1 LPPCWAITKILID
14 EVHLK
19 VNSFAISFHPQGKD
33 FEYILLF
40 SGALLFLIFYSR
52 YKFEFLYT
60 FLHEFTHLIFGII
73 FLKKIVRFK
82 VARLKGEVVLS
93 GTNFIILLA
102 PYFFPLLTFILL
114 SVGFLLWEFLKYKL
128 IWYLTISLVGFS
140 LMLHIVMTLKSL
152 MVEQSDIKSNG
163 YFFSFVTIYFLS
175 VSLISGIIIF
185 LVQGYMEALAFF
197 SILLREVKNIFLLI
211 PNLLF
216 D

>member
-1 LPPCWAITKILID
+1 MPPCWAITKILID
-14 EVHLK
+14 GVHLK
-19 VNSFAISFHPQGKD
+19 VNSFAVSFDPQGKD

-93 GTNFIILLA
+93 GTNFVILLA

-114 SVGFLLWEFLKYKL
+114 SVGFLLWEFL
-128 IWYLTISLVGFS
+128 T
-140 LMLHIVMTLKSL
+140 
-152 MVEQSDIKSNG
+152 
-163 YFFSFVTIYFLS
+163 
-175 VSLISGIIIF
+175 
-185 LVQGYMEALAFF
+185 
-197 SILLREVKNIFLLI
+197 
-211 PNLLF
+211 
-216 D
+216 

>member
-1 LPPCWAITKILID
+1 MPPCWAITKILID
-14 EVHLK
+14 GVHLK
-19 VNSFAISFHPQGKD
+19 VSGLPFDFSPLGRD
-33 FEYILLF
+33 FENTLLF
-40 SGALLFLIFYSR
+40 SGALLFFLSYRFFKY
-52 YKFEFLYT
+52 EFLYT

-93 GTNFIILLA
+93 GTNFVILLA

-185 LVQGYMEALAFF
+185 LLQGYIEALAFF
-197 SILLREVKNIFLLI
+197 SILLKEVKSIFLLI

>member
-1 LPPCWAITKILID
+1 MPPCWAITKILID
-14 EVHLK
+14 GVHLK
-19 VNSFAISFHPQGKD
+19 VNSFAVSFDPQGKD

-40 SGALLFLIFYSR
+40 SGA
-52 YKFEFLYT
+52 
-60 FLHEFTHLIFGII
+60 
-73 FLKKIVRFK
+73 
-82 VARLKGEVVLS
+82 
-93 GTNFIILLA
+93 
-102 PYFFPLLTFILL
+102 LL

-197 SILLREVKNIFLLI
+197 SILLREVKNIFSCTMV
-211 PNLLF
+211 F
-216 D
+216 RC